1 MRSNSSASNVQSKLV
16 EVGFGGL
23 VQLFLQMS
31 EDGMG
36 RMFEPEQ
43 LLQTGEID
51 ASIMILIP
59 GPPIPPNFF
68 PPLPTLQPLVDRI
81 DKILSPSQA
90 TPKTDSVARPVF
102 ADAMKDFAA
111 MRGDWMKRSLG
122 GLVSR
127 IEEVDEGGIWEGGRG
142 REKVRGLVDLWE
154 VMIVILEV
162 SLLTLD
168 IPEIAADARRR
179 LCSSRLCSLPVRRQ
193 ISPPQPCHIHSTL

>member
-193 ISPPQPCHIHSTL
+193 ISSPQPCHIHSTL